1 MRQIIT
7 TITFCWLS
15 LSVMFAQGIDF
26 SNAEW
31 DSVLEQAKAENKI
44 VFVDAY
50 TTWCGPC
57 KQMDKKVFSSKKV
70 GSYFNDKFISVKMDM
85 EKPQGITMGNK
96 YNVFVYPTLLFIDGY
111 GSLVHRVAGYKDV
124 NGLMEEGE
132 LALDPSR
139 SLAALDAK
147 YEAGEKSPEFL
158 RTYLMAKSD
167 AMDGSHGP
175 IAEEYLATQED
186 WSQGENLSIIFNL
199 TETADSEMFEYLA
212 KNKALFIEQYS
223 EAEVEDKIQQLVFT
237 KIKNE
242 SDNLSMEQI
251 GTLFQKAYPI
261 RAAKM
266 TSAYGMTY
274 HRQKGDRAGFANAA
288 LSHYEDYPTEDP
300 YELNDV
306 AWTFYEVVDDKKLL
320 KGATKLSKK
329 SIKMEK
335 AYFNMDTLAA
345 LYSKMGK
352 KGKAIKTANKAIAL
366 AKISGEDSSSTTE
379 LIEMIKAGKT

>member
-1 MRQIIT
+1 MKQIIIVVT
-7 TITFCWLS
+7 LFCLNLS
-15 LSVMFAQGIDF
+15 GLFGQGINF

-31 DSVLEQAKAENKI
+31 ESVLDQAKAEGKI

-70 GSYFNDKFISVKMDM
+70 GTYFNDNFISVKMDM
-85 EKPQGITMGNK
+85 EKPQGLTMGNR

-111 GSLVHRVAGYKDV
+111 GSLVHRVAGYQDV
-124 NGLMEEGE
+124 KALIEEGQ
-132 LALDPSR
+132 LANDPSR

-147 YEAGEKSPEFL
+147 YAAGEKSPEFL
-158 RTYLMAKSD
+158 KTYLEAKSD
-167 AMDGSHGP
+167 AMDGSHAP
-175 IAEEYLATQED
+175 IAAEYLATQED
-186 WSQGENLSIIFNL
+186 WSTGENLSIIFNL
-199 TETADSEMFEYLA
+199 TESADSDMFEYLA
-212 KNKALFIEQYS
+212 ANKPLFIKQYS
-223 EAEVEDKIQQLVFT
+223 ESEVEDKIQQLVFA

-242 SDNLSMEQI
+242 DDLSMKEI
-251 GTLFQKAYPI
+251 EALFQKAYPS

-266 TSAYGMTY
+266 TSAYSMTY
-274 HRQKGDRAGFANAA
+274 HRQKGDREGFANAA
-288 LSHYEDYPTEDP
+288 LKHFKKYPTEDP
-300 YELNDV
+300 YELNDI
-306 AWTFYEVVDDKKLL
+306 AWTFYEVIDDRKLL

-352 KGKAIKTANKAIAL
+352 DAKAIKTASKAIAL
-366 AKISGEDSSSTTE
+366 AKESGEDYSTTEE

>member
-1 MRQIIT
+1 
-7 TITFCWLS
+7 
-15 LSVMFAQGIDF
+15 MFAQGIDF

-31 DSVLEQAKAENKI
+31 ESVLAQAKAENKI

-85 EKPQGITMGNK
+85 EKPQGLTIGSK

-111 GSLVHRVAGYKDV
+111 GSLVHRVAGYQNVKA
-124 NGLMEEGE
+124 LMEEGA
-132 LALDPSR
+132 LAMDPSR

-147 YEAGEKSPEFL
+147 YAAGEKSPEFL
-158 RTYLMAKSD
+158 KTYLKAKAD
-167 AMDGSHGP
+167 AMDGMHVP

-186 WSQGENLSIIFNL
+186 WSEGENLSIIFNL
-199 TETADSEMFEYLA
+199 TESADSEMFEYLA
-212 KNKALFIEQYS
+212 KNKSTFIEQYG
-223 EAEVEDKIQQLVFT
+223 EQKVEDKIQQLVFT

-242 SDNLSMEQI
+242 GENLSMEEI
-251 GTLFQKAYPI
+251 GDLFQKAYPS

-266 TSAYGMTY
+266 TSAYGMTFY
-274 HRQKGDRAGFANAA
+274 RQKGDRAGYANAA
-288 LSHYEDYPTEDP
+288 LSHYKNYPSDDP

-306 AWTFYEVVDDKKLL
+306 AWTFYEVIDDKKLL
-320 KGATKLSKK
+320 KGATKLTKK

-366 AKISGEDSSSTTE
+366 AKESGEDYSSTEE

>member
-1 MRQIIT
+1 MRYLIT
-7 TITFCWLS
+7 TVALSWLS
-15 LSVMFAQGIDF
+15 LSVIFAQGIDF
-26 SNAEW
+26 SDAKWE
-31 DSVLEQAKAENKI
+31 SVLEQAKAENKI
-44 VFVDAY
+44 VFVDAF

-70 GSYFNDKFISVKMDM
+70 GTYFNDNFISIKMDM
-85 EKPQGITMGNK
+85 EKPQGLTMGNK

-111 GSLVHRVAGYKDV
+111 GSLVHRVAGYQDV
-124 NGLMEEGE
+124 KALIAEGE
-132 LALDPSR
+132 LAIDPSR

-147 YEAGEKSPEFL
+147 YAAGEKSPEFL
-158 RTYLMAKSD
+158 KTYLMAKSD

-186 WSQGENLSIIFNL
+186 WSEGENLSIIFNL
-199 TETADSEMFEYLA
+199 TESADSKMFEYLA
-212 KNKALFIEQYS
+212 ANKSLFIEQYS

-237 KIKNE
+237 KIKNDSE
-242 SDNLSMEQI
+242 GLSMDDI
-251 GTLFQKAYPI
+251 GALFQKAYPN

-266 TSAYGMTY
+266 TSAYGMTF

-288 LSHYEDYPTEDP
+288 LNHYKNYPTEDP
-300 YELNDV
+300 YELNDIT
-306 AWTFYEVVDDKKLL
+306 WTFYEVIDNKNLL

-335 AYFNMDTLAA
+335 GYFNMDTLAA

-352 KGKAIKTANKAIAL
+352 KGKAIRTAKKAIAL
-366 AKISGEDSSSTTE
+366 AKVSGEDFSSTTE